1 MSSLALPLALYGVSV
16 TPVRQS
22 DILRLRRNVAA
33 QEQRLPG
40 SPDALLTL
48 FVKGHL
54 VDPLQAVPVAVL
66 GDLRRQ
72 LLQRPELRAAAAAV
86 WRWFRGREAAARGPV
101 GLALVAIRRLGWAW
115 PEWERWARTGLPP
128 LEVWRGPGG
137 CWRHAVREGARRMV
151 WRRAGQWQ
159 DSDGL
164 AAVDRHATLAGWR
177 RLGPWEKALLRSAI
191 CGAADTQFQR
201 RLRQLADSA
210 TCPRCGQE
218 AELAGHPA
226 GGGARTGGRRL
237 PRRAAL
243 PRHSAV
249 GGATR

>member
-22 DILRLRRNVAA
+22 DVLRFRRSVVAA
-33 QEQRLPG
+33 LAKRSPG

-48 FVKGHL
+48 LVKG
-54 VDPLQAVPVAVL
+54 V
-66 GDLRRQ
+66 
-72 LLQRPELRAAAAAV
+72 AAAAGAAGSGGRRLEV
-86 WRWFRGREAAARGPV
+86 VPGSRGSTRGPV

-137 CWRHAVREGARRMV
+137 YWRHAVREGARRMV

-210 TCPRCGQE
+210 TCPRGGKE